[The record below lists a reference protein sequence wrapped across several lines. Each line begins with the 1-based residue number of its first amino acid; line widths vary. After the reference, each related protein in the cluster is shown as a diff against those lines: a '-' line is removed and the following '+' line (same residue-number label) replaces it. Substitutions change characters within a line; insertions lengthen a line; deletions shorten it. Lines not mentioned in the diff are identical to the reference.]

1 MSLKT
6 HLSTVAA
13 DNPELIVDASLSE
26 PNDELNILHQAAK
39 ILRERGL
46 KTKKLDNEYFAPEE
60 VTLET
65 QKAFLDP
72 MLLRFVMRTQILIQD
87 ISHFK

>member
-6 HLSTVAA
+6 HLSTVAE

-39 ILRERGL
+39 ILRARVL
-46 KTKKLDNEYFAPEE
+46 KTKTNVYSVLTSSPDSK
-60 VTLET
+60 
-65 QKAFLDP
+65 QK
-72 MLLRFVMRTQILIQD
+72 
-87 ISHFK
+87 S

>member
-6 HLSTVAA
+6 HLSTVDE

-26 PNDELNILHQAAK
+26 PHDELNVLHQAAK
-39 ILRERGL
+39 ILRELRVL
-46 KTKKLDNEYFAPEE
+46 RTKKLDNEYFAPEE

-72 MLLRFVMRTQILIQD
+72 MFL
-87 ISHFK
+87 

>member
-6 HLSTVAA
+6 HLSTVAE

-26 PNDELNILHQAAK
+26 PNDEQNILHQAAK
-39 ILRERGL
+39 ILRERVL

-60 VTLET
+60 VTVET
-65 QKAFLDP
+65 
-72 MLLRFVMRTQILIQD
+72 
-87 ISHFK
+87 